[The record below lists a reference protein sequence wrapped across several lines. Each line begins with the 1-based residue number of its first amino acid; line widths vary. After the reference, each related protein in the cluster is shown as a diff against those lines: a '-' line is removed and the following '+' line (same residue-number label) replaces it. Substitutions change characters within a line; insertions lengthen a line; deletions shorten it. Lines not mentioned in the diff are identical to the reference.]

1 METINEKAKE
11 LKTKALAI
19 LEERMS
25 DKSISVLDLRNC
37 VDCINAIQKD
47 EMFLQN
53 FLAKGGFSGGYNGG
67 FAGFGSKPTEENPKI
82 TCDSCDENKNK
93 DLS

>member
-47 EMFLQN
+47 EAFFQN
-53 FLAKGGFSGGYNGG
+53 LFAKGVFSGGYNGG

-93 DLS
+93 DFS

>member
-11 LKTKALAI
+11 LKVKV
-19 LEERMS
+19 LETIEKRLTA
-25 DKSISVLDLRNC
+25 DIDGAELKSLC
-37 VDCINAIQKD
+37 ECINLVADEKD
-47 EMFLQN
+47 WYMKSLLDIMQN
-53 FLAKGGFSGGYNGG
+53 GNT
-67 FAGFGSKPTEENPKI
+67 FGNKPADKLPEI

>member
-11 LKTKALAI
+11 LKTKALVI

-25 DKSISVLDLRNC
+25 DNSISVLDLRNC

-53 FLAKGGFSGGYNGG
+53 FLVKGGFGGGYNGG
-67 FAGFGSKPTEENPKI
+67 FAGIGSIKPTQEKPEI
-82 TCDSCDENKNK
+82 ICDICDKNK
-93 DLS
+93 P

>member
-1 METINEKAKE
+1 METINNKAKE

-47 EMFLQN
+47 EAFFQN
-53 FLAKGGFSGGYNGG
+53 LFAKGGFSGGYNGG
-67 FAGFGSKPTEENPKI
+67 FAGLGSKPTEENQKI